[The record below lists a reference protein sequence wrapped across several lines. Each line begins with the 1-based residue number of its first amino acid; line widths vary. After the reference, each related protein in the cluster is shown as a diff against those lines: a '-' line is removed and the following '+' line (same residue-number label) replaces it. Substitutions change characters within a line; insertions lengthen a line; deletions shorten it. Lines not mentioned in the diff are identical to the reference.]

1 MERAELSELGYIV
14 PIDTVPSIL
23 DRGILSHT
31 RAKKVPHQ
39 DIALGNVQDLRANVV
54 VPNGR
59 ALHAYAN
66 LYICPR
72 NPMLLKRTPLHEQLC
87 VLRVQAGV
95 IDLPGAVITNSNAA
109 SKYARFMPA
118 PAGLDIVDRDR
129 TFADWWTHP
138 GDEIEQWRHSAQKCA
153 EVLVPDVVARRYIF
167 GAYVS
172 CPQSL
177 HLLNSVAPELP
188 ATVNAHMFF
197 KRGAA

>member
-1 MERAELSELGYIV
+1 MERAELNELGYIV
-14 PIDTVPSIL
+14 PINTVPSIL
-23 DRGILSHT
+23 ERGILSHT

-39 DIALGNVQDLRANVV
+39 DIALHNVQDLRANVV

-59 ALHAYAN
+59 ILHDYAN

-72 NPMLLKRTPLHEQLC
+72 NPMLLKRSALHDQLC
-87 VLRVQAGV
+87 VLRVQVDV

-118 PAGLDIVDRDR
+118 PTGLEIVDRDR

-153 EVLVPDVVARRYIF
+153 EVLVPDVVPRAQVF
-167 GAYVS
+167 SAYVS
-172 CPQSL
+172 CQQSL
-177 HLLNSVAPELP
+177 QLLNRVAAGLST
-188 ATVNAHMFF
+188 TVNAHMFF
-197 KRGAA
+197 QRGAA